1 MRLCVNYRQLDK
13 MAIKNRYPLSKISD
27 LMDQLV
33 GSYVFSKIVLRSGYH
48 QIRVKP
54 EDIPKT
60 DFRMRYD
67 HY

>member
-1 MRLCVNYRQLDK
+1 